1 MNPIPKAPRLYPVLS
16 DIEST
21 TCTESD
27 HNDVQSEAEQY
38 EHRRLSHENNRH
50 HNDSY
55 CNDDEEDRWAKL
67 FECILFC
74 FCIE

>member
-21 TCTESD
+21 TGTEESEHD
-27 HNDVQSEAEQY
+27 NYTANVQSD
-38 EHRRLSHENNRH
+38 NRH
-50 HNDSY
+50 HNNDS
-55 CNDDEEDRWAKL
+55 DDYDDEDRWAKL